1 MAHSLTELDGANL
14 ANEPNKVIN
23 YINSK
28 YKWYFIVNLKQHHEI
43 DS

>member
-14 ANEPNKVIN
+14 ANEPQVIN